1 MKALISIINPV
12 LVCRYTVRAK
22 KEQQMLCTLSLPVSD
37 SSLQL
42 NGAHLCTHYMICNR
56 EADNTALQMLLL
68 KLVFAILLFILHK
81 IYNSRESS

>member
-1 MKALISIINPV
+1 
-12 LVCRYTVRAK
+12 
-22 KEQQMLCTLSLPVSD
+22 
-37 SSLQL
+37 
-42 NGAHLCTHYMICNR
+42 MICNR